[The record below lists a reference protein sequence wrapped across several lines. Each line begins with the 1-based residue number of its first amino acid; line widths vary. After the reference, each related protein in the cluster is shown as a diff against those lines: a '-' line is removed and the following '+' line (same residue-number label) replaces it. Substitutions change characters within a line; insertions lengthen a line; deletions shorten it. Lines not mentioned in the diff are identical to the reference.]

1 MRNASLTIRNIPGR
15 VLARLRER
23 ALRHRRSMQG
33 EVLSILET
41 AAADPAPRMSP
52 REFLRHVQSLGIST
66 PSEAAAMIR
75 EDRDA
80 R

>member
-1 MRNASLTIRNIPGR
+1 MRSVSLTIRNIPGS

-23 ALRHRRSMQG
+23 AQRHRRSMQG
-33 EVLSILET
+33 EILSILET
-41 AAADPAPRMSP
+41 AVADPVVRMGP
-52 REFLRHVQSLGIST
+52 MEFLRHVQSLGVST
-66 PSEAAAMIR
+66 PSEAAEMIR